1 MKTHICMHV
10 TSMCTVQSAT
20 DARILSALSHQKRF
34 LLKYPLVMYNNLQDK
49 PLKSVFQQRM
59 QLK

>member
-1 MKTHICMHV
+1 MHV